1 MTSETLVVC
10 CGWVIGTVFGVL
22 GQRSGFCVAGGFRE
36 WRQERRPQRAAALLL
51 ALSVALIG
59 TQLLIW
65 TERVPFAASIYYPAT
80 FSWPLVFI
88 GGLLFGYGM
97 MLARGCGA
105 RALVLLGTGNL
116 RSFVV
121 LICLGLAAA
130 ITLTGPLASV
140 RLWAAEKWTIAGA
153 DSGGDVP
160 GWLQMRL
167 GIGAGG
173 VAAVRVVAG
182 LLLAGAALAG
192 MRLHRH
198 PWQAVGA
205 LGIGALIPFSW
216 WVTGVWGADDF
227 EPVPVESLTFVAPV
241 SDSILYLMLSTGLS
255 AGFGV
260 AVMGGVVVGAATAA
274 LAAREFGWQGFQ
286 STGEMGRLMLG
297 GALMG
302 VGGACAM
309 GCSIGQGLTGLA
321 TLAFPSLW
329 AVAGIVLGAHIKLTL
344 SPDYDAVPPE

>member
-10 CGWVIGTVFGVL
+10 CGWAIGMVFGVL
-22 GQRSGFCVAGGFRE
+22 GQRSRFCVAGGLRE
-36 WRQERRPQRAAALLL
+36 WRQERRPQRAAALVL

-59 TQLLIW
+59 TQWLLR
-65 TERVPFAASIYYPAT
+65 TERVPFAASIYYPSS

-140 RLWAAEKWTIAGA
+140 RLWATDKWTI
-153 DSGGDVP
+153 DSLALGGDVP

-167 GIGAGG
+167 GLSGTGALAFGG
-173 VAAVRVVAG
+173 VTG

-192 MRLHRH
+192 MRLYRH
-198 PWQAVGA
+198 PWQAIGA
-205 LGIGALIPFSW
+205 VGIGALIPFSW

-260 AVMGGVVVGAATAA
+260 AVMGGVVVGAAIAA
-274 LAAREFGWQGFQ
+274 LAAREFGWQGFE
-286 STGEMGRLMLG
+286 SAGEMGRLMLG

-329 AVAGIVLGAHIKLTL
+329 AVVGIVIGAYIKLTL
-344 SPDYDAVPPE
+344 SPDYDAVPHE